1 MEPDLTEQ
9 FKYVQDKI
17 GDEGFDYCF
26 RSYSSFGHLKDEKF
40 HSLRESYIKIANELE
55 EYINSKIN

>member
-9 FKYVQDKI
+9 
-17 GDEGFDYCF
+17 
-26 RSYSSFGHLKDEKF
+26 F